1 MRAPCAHGTPHR
13 FTTRKTSNS
22 DPERATSGSKKPKK
36 RPNGIP
42 EISKRT
48 PEDLPEA
55 LQSMSGACPESH
67 AGARW
72 LQSQDCFFSFVK
84 PPKVEGPWAYWA

>member
-13 FTTRKTSNS
+13 FTARKTSNS
-22 DPERATSGSKKPKK
+22 DPERTTSGSKKPKK

-55 LQSMSGACPESH
+55 LQSMSGARPESH
-67 AGARW
+67 AGA
-72 LQSQDCFFSFVK
+72 QIMCVGA
-84 PPKVEGPWAYWA
+84 VPWVVLLPTHM